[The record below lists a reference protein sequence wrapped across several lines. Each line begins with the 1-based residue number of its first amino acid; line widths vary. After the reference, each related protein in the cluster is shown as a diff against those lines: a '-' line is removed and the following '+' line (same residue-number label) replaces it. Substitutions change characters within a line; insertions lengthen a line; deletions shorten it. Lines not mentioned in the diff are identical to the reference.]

1 MHHGTNGKSRT
12 AKSVYCITVM
22 KLPTINGILQTITR
36 SGPRLGLALSGGGA
50 RGFSHI
56 GVVLALERFGLK
68 ASICAG
74 VSAGSIAAAMYG
86 AGFTGA
92 QMRDCFIEH
101 LRFGDFKEWTMPRDG
116 LMSLRRFEKLLRQWL
131 PTQKL
136 EEMQIPTYICATNLD
151 KGVSTGFSAGDTVQA
166 VLASCSIPVLFPPVR
181 INGVHYIDGGVL
193 RNLPAWAIRDK
204 CDILLG
210 SNCNPLDRNYRYR
223 SSILS
228 IALRSYQ
235 LVMKGNV
242 LQDLEKCDY
251 VIQNRSLSRY
261 STFSVKEMDR
271 IILEGYEA
279 ALPVVDEIANR
290 HYR

>member
-1 MHHGTNGKSRT
+1 M
-12 AKSVYCITVM
+12 
-22 KLPTINGILQTITR
+22 
-36 SGPRLGLALSGGGA
+36 
-50 RGFSHI
+50 
-56 GVVLALERFGLK
+56 
-68 ASICAG
+68 
-74 VSAGSIAAAMYG
+74 
-86 AGFTGA
+86 
-92 QMRDCFIEH
+92 
-101 LRFGDFKEWTMPRDG
+101 
-116 LMSLRRFEKLLRQWL
+116 
-131 PTQKL
+131 
-136 EEMQIPTYICATNLD
+136 
-151 KGVSTGFSAGDTVQA
+151 STGFSAGDTVQA

-279 ALPVVDEIANR
+279 ALPVVEEIANR